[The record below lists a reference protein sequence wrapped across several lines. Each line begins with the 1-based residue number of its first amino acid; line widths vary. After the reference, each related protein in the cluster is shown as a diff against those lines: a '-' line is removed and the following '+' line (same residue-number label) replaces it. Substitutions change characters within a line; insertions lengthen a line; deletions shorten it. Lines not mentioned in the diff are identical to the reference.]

1 MNLPLH
7 VGEDANMGTAFLSH
21 EQWVILRDEE
31 PQRQSGT
38 EGTENLG
45 SDKLKGLQVE
55 GK

>member
-21 EQWVILRDEE
+21 EQWVILRDQE

-38 EGTENLG
+38 EGHGEFG
-45 SDKLKGLQVE
+45 E
-55 GK
+55 